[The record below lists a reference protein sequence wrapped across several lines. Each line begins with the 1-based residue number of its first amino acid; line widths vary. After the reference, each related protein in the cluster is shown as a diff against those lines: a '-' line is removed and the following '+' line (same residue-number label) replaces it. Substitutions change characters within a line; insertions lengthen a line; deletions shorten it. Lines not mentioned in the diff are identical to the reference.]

1 MKPTASSQ
9 SVSVVARVHAVLW
22 GVFSLGG
29 FIAAFLL
36 PVLIYVNNIAYPLG
50 LWPTTRLDPT
60 SLMVSNRLSTLFIF
74 LTIAGSLYHGIFR
87 FQTTLP
93 ELGLGRF
100 KEKLAALG
108 YAVIGTGIVMLIIFL
123 LALNPGLLRLP

>member
-1 MKPTASSQ
+1 MGSQ
-9 SVSVVARVHAVLW
+9 SVSIAARVHALLW

-36 PVLIYVNNIAYPLG
+36 PVLIYANNIAFPLG
-50 LWPTTRLDPT
+50 LWPTTSMDPA
-60 SLMVSNRLSTLFIF
+60 SLMVTGRLSTIFIL

-87 FQTTLP
+87 FQTTLT
-93 ELGLGRF
+93 ELGLARF

-108 YAVIGTGIVMLIIFL
+108 YAVIGTGIVMLIVFL
-123 LALNPGLLRLP
+123 LALNPSLLRLP

>member
-1 MKPTASSQ
+1 MANVAK
-9 SVSVVARVHAVLW
+9 VSLAARMHAMLW

-29 FIAAFLL
+29 FISAFLL

-50 LWPTTRLDPT
+50 LWPATSMDPT
-60 SLMVSNRLSTLFIF
+60 SLMLTARLSTLFVL

-87 FQTTLP
+87 FQATLP

-100 KEKLAALG
+100 KEKIAAIG
-108 YAVIGTGIVMLIIFL
+108 YAIIGTSIVMLIIYV
-123 LALNPGLLRLP
+123 LNINRGLLSIP